1 MNVEN
6 KKLEFDDKLNES
18 QERLQEMEV
27 ERSRKVGPLPP
38 HNYTYT
44 HTHTHT
50 HTHFQSTGPDHSHS
64 HALTPHT
71 LSSSSSASSFSPS
84 STSSSSSSLR
94 HLYRPKNGR
103 REKVQRLHADGLSRV
118 SALPEIRR
126 WRRSKSPV
134 KRQLPRERHAKREC
148 DNRCLA

>member
-44 HTHTHT
+44 HPHPH
-50 HTHFQSTGPDHSHS
+50 
-64 HALTPHT
+64 PHT
-71 LSSSSSASSFSPS
+71 LPK
-84 STSSSSSSLR
+84 
-94 HLYRPKNGR
+94 YR
-103 REKVQRLHADGLSRV
+103 S
-118 SALPEIRR
+118 
-126 WRRSKSPV
+126 
-134 KRQLPRERHAKREC
+134 
-148 DNRCLA
+148 